1 MMLLPP
7 TDNDVL
13 MGQSPNLRLHPG
25 NQLLKSLVAEKF
37 DEYFN
42 DRTSKLDKTL
52 ISRNIIQTI
61 LEQNGRFLKQP
72 QKKRIANP
80 GDSMWVLET
89 DPVRI
94 RDKVAS
100 QFRGHL
106 KEQKRKNIDQNR
118 QKRTDESC
126 PRLGGEGDKY
136 SERNN
141 APLKEVVRNLPLK
154 KRKVELSYCDFKEE
168 FQQISNE
175 FNRAKRLKIETDNG
189 PTKKVDCIENIK
201 SCSDVSTAMT
211 TSAAPKVL
219 QENITE
225 SASVVTASSD
235 EMLQENP
242 IENVRSFDNI
252 PTPAV
257 SMEQDEL
264 FHQVKAIDILTKFHE
279 FEGWSRSTLLQ
290 SS

>member
-1 MMLLPP
+1 MVLQLITPN
-7 TDNDVL
+7 TYDVL

-25 NQLLKSLVAEKF
+25 NLRLKELVAERF
-37 DEYFN
+37 EEYFD

-61 LEQNGRFLKQP
+61 EQRGRFLKQP

-80 GDSMWVLET
+80 GDSVWVLET

-126 PRLGGEGDKY
+126 PRLRGEGDKH

-168 FQQISNE
+168 FKQISNE
-175 FNRAKRLKIETDNG
+175 FNRAKRLKVEQDSS
-189 PTKKVDCIENIK
+189 PTKKVDCIENIQ

-211 TSAAPKVL
+211 TSA
-219 QENITE
+219 TE

-235 EMLQENP
+235 EVLQENP
-242 IENVRSFDNI
+242 IENVRSLDNI

-257 SMEQDEL
+257 SMVSDEL

-279 FEGWSRSTLLQ
+279 FEVWSRSTPLQ